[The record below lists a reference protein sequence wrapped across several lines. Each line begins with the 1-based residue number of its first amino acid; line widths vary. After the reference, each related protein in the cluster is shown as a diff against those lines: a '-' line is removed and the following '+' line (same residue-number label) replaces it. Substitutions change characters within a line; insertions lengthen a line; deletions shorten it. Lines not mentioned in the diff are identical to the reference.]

1 MLLFVGA
8 DTLDRIG
15 ANCALGNG
23 KKRSLNL
30 MKTLVVYYSLTNN
43 TKLIAEAVA
52 AQLHAD
58 LLEVKP
64 QKKLPREGFWKF
76 FLGGMSAIFKQSPK
90 LENAAVDL
98 SGYKNIIIG
107 TPIWAGSFSAPIHSF
122 LRRNRLAEKKIALF
136 ACHASKEA
144 NAAEK
149 CFAGLKKELTG
160 NTFVGEMDFCDP
172 LVHAKEE
179 STAKAAEWAAGLNF

>member
-1 MLLFVGA
+1 
-8 DTLDRIG
+8 
-15 ANCALGNG
+15 
-23 KKRSLNL
+23 

-90 LENAAVDL
+90 LENSNVDWNV
-98 SGYKNIIIG
+98 YQNIVIG
-107 TPIWAGSFSAPIHSF
+107 TPIWAGSCSAPMHSF
-122 LRRNRLAEKKIALF
+122 LKHNKIAEKNIALF
-136 ACHASKEA
+136 ACHASEEA

-149 CFAGLKKELTG
+149 CFAELKKELSG
-160 NTFVGEMDFCDP
+160 NTFVGEKNFCST

-179 STAKAAEWAAGLNF
+179 SAAKAAEWAAGLNF